1 MDDEGSTGLILDT
14 DLPLASLA
22 RTLKLAEAEVYRR
35 MLELVEAVRPA
46 LDPASPTRT

>member
-1 MDDEGSTGLILDT
+1 MDDEGRSGLILDT

-35 MLELVEAVRPA
+35 MLELVEAVRPEMTHS
-46 LDPASPTRT
+46 SPTRT